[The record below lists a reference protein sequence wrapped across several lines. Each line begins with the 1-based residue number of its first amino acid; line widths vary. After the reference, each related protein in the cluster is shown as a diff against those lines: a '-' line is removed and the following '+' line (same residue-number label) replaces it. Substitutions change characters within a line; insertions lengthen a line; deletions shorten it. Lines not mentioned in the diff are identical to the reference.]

1 MFTEADCQG
10 RPDWHLLQNGAVNLF
25 HDPEILARARAD
37 LASLG
42 YELAEISC
50 RESMSS
56 FERRFSDLLH
66 WEDQFGYAPWSGKL
80 DALNDGMR
88 DYPFGAS
95 ERSALVIDGFH
106 LLASKDAAYAHGL
119 LYILESA
126 AGDHLLF
133 GRTLVALIQ
142 TDDRSY
148 HASGLGARRANWNSR
163 EWWPLRPYD

>member
-10 RPDWHLLQNGAVNLF
+10 RPDWPLLQNGAVNLF
-25 HDPEILARARAD
+25 RDSEILARARAD

-50 RESMSS
+50 RGSRSS
-56 FERRFSDLLH
+56 FERQFSDLLR
-66 WEDQFGYAPWSGKL
+66 WEDQFGYAPWSGNL
-80 DALNDGMR
+80 NALNDGMR

-106 LLASKDAAYAHGL
+106 LLASEDAAYAHGL
-119 LYILESA
+119 LDILESA
-126 AGDHLLF
+126 ARDHLLF
-133 GRTLVALIQ
+133 GRMLVALIQ

-148 HASGLGARRANWNSR
+148 YAPGLGARCASWNSR
-163 EWWPLRPYD
+163 ERPPLRPRD